1 MRMQINKFKSADR
14 EWYQSLPSG
23 KGYGKWWDIL
33 FPLVASRE
41 SADLSNIVESPFY
54 NDNQN
59 TDLEN
64 YLGGTKNATAER
76 KCECKPKKK

>member
-1 MRMQINKFKSADR
+1 MVCECKSINLSQRTASGISR
-14 EWYQSLPSG
+14 YQVE
-23 KGYGKWWDIL
+23 KGFGKWWD

-41 SADLSNIVESPFY
+41 SAGLSNIVESPFY

-59 TDLEN
+59 NDLEN

-76 KCECKPKKK
+76 KCECKLKEK